1 LIIPVILCGGSG
13 SRLWP
18 LSRNSFPKQ
27 FLKLSTKSKNSLLQN
42 TYKRISSLEKIDN
55 PILIC
60 NEEHRF
66 ITAEQMREINVKPN
80 TILLEP
86 FGRNTAPA
94 IALSA
99 IVAQQ
104 KEKDPILLV
113 LSSDHEINNEKKFL
127 ESIER
132 GLYYAE
138 DNKLVTFGVIPN
150 SPETGYGYIKAEEP
164 FDLNNI
170 NGYKIES
177 FIEKPNHKKACEL
190 IKDKRYS
197 WNSGMFLFK
206 ARNILQEIN
215 ELCPEIFNSC
225 KKALSKSEYDLDF
238 RRLQE
243 KDFLKCP
250 NVSIDVAVMEKT
262 NKGIVIP
269 LDAGWSDIG
278 SWGSIWETSKKDPK
292 NNVLNGNIII
302 EETENCYLRSDDK
315 LVVGIGLNDLVIV
328 NTNDALLVSKKNLS
342 QKVKNIVQ
350 ILNKKK
356 ISAGNHHLKTYRPWG
371 SFTNLEQG
379 STWQVKRLEIKPN
392 SSISLQ
398 MHNHRSEHWIIVDGL
413 AKVEIEGKISILK
426 KNESTY
432 IPINAKHRL
441 TNLGPN
447 LLILI
452 EVQSGDYLGEDD
464 IIRFEDK
471 YGRTVEN

>member
-1 LIIPVILCGGSG
+1 MIIPVILCGGSG